1 MAILHV
7 QYLAFAGKRRRRR
20 DADSL
25 LSALTEEPEMFATI
39 LESIR

>member
-7 QYLAFAGKRRRRR
+7 QYLAFAGKRRRR

-25 LSALTEEPEMFATI
+25 FSALTEEPEMFATI